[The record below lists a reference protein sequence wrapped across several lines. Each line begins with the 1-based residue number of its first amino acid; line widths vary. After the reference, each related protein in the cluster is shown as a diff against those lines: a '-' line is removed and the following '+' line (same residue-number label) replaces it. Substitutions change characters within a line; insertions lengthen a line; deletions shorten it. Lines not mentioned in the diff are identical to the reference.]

1 MAYEVKLTSAVLR
14 DLARLPMSVGTRIL
28 DEVEALAQEPDPIRH
43 VKRLKGGGQNPF
55 YSLRVGRYRAILNI
69 YDDVLLIIVVEL
81 RSPVKD
87 LPEALTW
94 SKHLPGSPPGSPSSR
109 GRAILNMTDG

>member
-43 VKRLKGGGQNPF
+43 VKRLKGGSLNPF

-69 YDDVLLIIVVEL
+69 YDDVLLIIVVEAGH
-81 RSPVKD
+81 RSKIYR
-87 LPEALTW
+87 
-94 SKHLPGSPPGSPSSR
+94 KH
-109 GRAILNMTDG
+109 